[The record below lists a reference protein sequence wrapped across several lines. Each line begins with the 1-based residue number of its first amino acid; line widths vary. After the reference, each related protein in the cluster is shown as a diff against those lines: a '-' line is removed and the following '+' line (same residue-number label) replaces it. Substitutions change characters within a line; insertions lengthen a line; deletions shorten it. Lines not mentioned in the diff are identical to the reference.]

1 MENPIQVQGVM
12 TSKGQVTIPKII
24 RSMMKVGTG
33 DIIQFTAQEDG
44 GILLET
50 VKLKDKKSVEFISDE
65 LFNSHFEGITEDF
78 DGVFR
83 KLVDL

>member
-50 VKLKDKKSVEFISDE
+50 VKLKEQKSVEFISDE
-65 LFNSHFEGITEDF
+65 LFNTHFEGITEDF

>member
-1 MENPIQVQGVM
+1 MGIQVQGVM
-12 TSKGQVTIPKII
+12 TSKGQITIPRVI

-33 DIIQFTAQEDG
+33 DIVQFTVQEDG
-44 GILLET
+44 SVFLEP
-50 VKLKDKKSVEFISDE
+50 VKLKEKKSVEFISDE

-78 DGVFR
+78 DDVFR